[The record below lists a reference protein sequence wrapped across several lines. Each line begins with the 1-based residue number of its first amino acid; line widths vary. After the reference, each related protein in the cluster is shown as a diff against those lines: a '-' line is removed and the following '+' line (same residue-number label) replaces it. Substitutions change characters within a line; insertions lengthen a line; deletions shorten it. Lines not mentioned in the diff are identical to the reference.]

1 MLPLTGD
8 EKGLELGGFD
18 IQRRQAR
25 VERFKGLDG
34 KKNQRTIDGVHVRI
48 TEPKFRFLL
57 LSAVVFAC
65 DDGDPGTRSVSSV
78 RRKTLFAFEGDF
90 CE

>member
-1 MLPLTGD
+1 MRRVLNSVDSTFNGARQELNASKD
-8 EKGLELGGFD
+8 WMEK
-18 IQRRQAR
+18 
-25 VERFKGLDG
+25 KT
-34 KKNQRTIDGVHVRI
+34 NQRTIDGVHVRI